1 MNNVTLVGRVVFEPE
16 LKNTESGT
24 ALLPLRIAV
33 NRGDKDKTVDFINCQ
48 AWSATAEF
56 IAKYFH
62 KGDPIAVCGKLQ
74 TRSWEK
80 QDGTKANE
88 TYVNIRDVAFVP
100 GKSNNSAVTADSA
113 DGDLDE
119 DDFEL

>member
-1 MNNVTLVGRVVFEPE
+1 MNNVTLVGRMVYAPE
-16 LKNTESGT
+16 IKTTDSGT
-24 ALLPLRIAV
+24 ALLSLRLAV

-48 AWSATAEF
+48 AWQTTAEF

-80 QDGTKANE
+80 NDGTKMTE
-88 TYVNIRDVAFVP
+88 TYVNIREVAFVP
-100 GKSNNSAVTADSA
+100 GKANNSAETSG
-113 DGDLDE
+113 GDY
-119 DDFEL
+119 EL